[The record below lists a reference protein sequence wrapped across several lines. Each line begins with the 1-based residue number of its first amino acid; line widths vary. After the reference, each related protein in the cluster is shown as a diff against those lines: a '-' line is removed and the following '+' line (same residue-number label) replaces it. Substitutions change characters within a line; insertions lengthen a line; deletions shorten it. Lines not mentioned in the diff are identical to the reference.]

1 MGDPQVN
8 VSLLSHGHQWM
19 TTRGT
24 MTLETSIY
32 PVGSRP
38 PLQDAFV
45 TQQADEVMT
54 SPRRRRRS
62 TLLQLRPELNDPN
75 DHPK

>member
-8 VSLLSHGHQWM
+8 VSLLSHGHPWM

-38 PLQDAFV
+38 EPLQDAFV

-62 TLLQLRPELNDPN
+62 TLLQLRPELND
-75 DHPK
+75 HPK